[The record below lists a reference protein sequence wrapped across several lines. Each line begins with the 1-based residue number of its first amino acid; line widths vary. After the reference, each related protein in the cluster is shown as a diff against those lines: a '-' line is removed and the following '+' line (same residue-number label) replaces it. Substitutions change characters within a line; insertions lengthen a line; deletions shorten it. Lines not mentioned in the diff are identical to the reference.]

1 MCLFLA
7 FSLAQNLSENAAV
20 NHHKKASALLVFDLT
35 KVKIS
40 ENFEAE
46 KIVPTKL
53 DSLLLIF
60 DLTMVK
66 VSEIFEVEK
75 MVPTKLD
82 SLLVVL
88 YLTMI

>member
-7 FSLAQNLSENAAV
+7 FSLAQNLSKNAAV
-20 NHHKKASALLVFDLT
+20 NHHKKASAIPVFDLT
-35 KVKIS
+35 MVKIS
-40 ENFEAE
+40 ENFEVE
-46 KIVPTKL
+46 KMVPTKL
-53 DSLLLIF
+53 NSLLVIF

-66 VSEIFEVEK
+66 VSENFEVEK

-88 YLTMI
+88 DLTMI